1 VTNALLDYRES
12 GCPVERTLAILGA
25 KWTTLIVRE
34 LLAGPRRF
42 GELRS
47 ALEGVS
53 PKTLTERLRALEAE
67 GLIERRQFPE
77 VPPRVEY
84 QLTDAGQTLRSVLD
98 AMAAWGASHPDAGR
112 VSARLG

>member
-1 VTNALLDYRES
+1 VTDDLLTYRES
-12 GCPVERTLAILGA
+12 GCPVERTLAVLGA
-25 KWTTLIVRE
+25 KWTTLVVRE

-42 GELRS
+42 GELRA
-47 ALEGVS
+47 ALVGVS

-84 QLTDAGQTLRSVLD
+84 RLTPAGETLRPVLD
-98 AMAAWGASHPDAGR
+98 AMADWGAHHPDAGR
-112 VSARLG
+112 MSARVA

>member
-1 VTNALLDYRES
+1 MSDALLTYRES
-12 GCPVERTLAILGA
+12 GCPVERTLAVLGA

-42 GELRS
+42 GELRD

-84 QLTDAGQTLRSVLD
+84 RLTESGETLRPVLD
-98 AMAAWGASHPDAGR
+98 AMAAWGARHPHAGR
-112 VSARLG
+112 VNARAA

>member
-1 VTNALLDYRES
+1 MTDALTSYRDS
-12 GCPVERTLAILGA
+12 GCPVERTLAVLGA

-42 GELRS
+42 GQLRT
-47 ALEGVS
+47 ALDGVS

-84 QLTDAGQTLRSVLD
+84 RLTESGETLRSVLD
-98 AMAAWGASHPDAGR
+98 AMAAWGARHPEAGR
-112 VSARLG
+112 MNARAA

>member
-1 VTNALLDYRES
+1 MTDGLLAYRES
-12 GCPVERTLAILGA
+12 GCPVERTLAVLGA

-42 GELRS
+42 GQLRA
-47 ALEGVS
+47 ALDGVS

-67 GLIERRQFPE
+67 GLIERRQFAE

-84 QLTDAGQTLRSVLD
+84 QLTASGETLRSVLD

-112 VSARLG
+112 VNAPVG

>member
-1 VTNALLDYRES
+1 MTDGLLTYRES
-12 GCPVERTLAILGA
+12 GCPVERTLAVLGA

-42 GELRS
+42 GQLRA

-67 GLIERRQFPE
+67 GLVERRQFAE

-84 QLTDAGQTLRSVLD
+84 RLTPAGETLRPVLD
-98 AMAAWGASHPDAGR
+98 AMAAWGARHPEAGR
-112 VSARLG
+112 VSARVA

>member
-1 VTNALLDYRES
+1 MTDALLTYRDS
-12 GCPVERTLAILGA
+12 GCPVERTLAVLGA

-42 GELRS
+42 GQLRT

-67 GLIERRQFPE
+67 GLVERRQFPE

-84 QLTDAGQTLRSVLD
+84 RLTASGETLRSVLD
-98 AMAAWGASHPDAGR
+98 AMAAWGALHPDVGR
-112 VSARLG
+112 VSARAA